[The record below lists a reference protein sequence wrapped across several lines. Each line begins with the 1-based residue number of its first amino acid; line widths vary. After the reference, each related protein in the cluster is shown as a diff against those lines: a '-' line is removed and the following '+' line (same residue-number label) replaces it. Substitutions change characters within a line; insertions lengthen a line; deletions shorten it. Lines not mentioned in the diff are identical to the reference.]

1 MKKEIKIITLG
12 DTGVGKT
19 SIINRIY
26 RNEFNDVELSTI
38 GIQFNPPIVKQ
49 YAKRNLTLEL
59 SFIDTAGQERFLGA
73 IPELYI
79 RNSNIVLLVF
89 CDLPSLETL
98 KDRWINYY
106 KEHANIKDSKF
117 IVVANKSDLFGEER
131 IKIKELGEKFAEE
144 IDAFFIICSAKNKD
158 NMDNLLSHII
168 TESKRL
174 IDGNKIETKK
184 EKNFKIKDCT
194 PCACES
200 LMEKCCPHFD

>member
-1 MKKEIKIITLG
+1 MKKQQIKIITLG

-19 SIINRIY
+19 SIINKIY
-26 RNEFNDVELSTI
+26 RNEFNDEELSTI
-38 GIQFNPPIVKQ
+38 GIQLNPPIVKQ

-59 SFIDTAGQERFLGA
+59 SFIDTAEQERYLDA

-144 IDAFFIICSAKNKD
+144 IDAFFTICSAKSRD

-184 EKNFKIKDCT
+184 EKYIKLNDT
-194 PCACES
+194 PCTLCDFF
-200 LMEKCCPHFD
+200 MRCCH

>member
-26 RNEFNDVELSTI
+26 RNEFNDEELSTMY
-38 GIQFNPPIVKQ
+38 IQYHPPIVKQ

-98 KDRWINYY
+98 KDRWIKYY

-144 IDAFFIICSAKNKD
+144 IDAFFITCSAKNRD

-184 EKNFKIKDCT
+184 EKYIKLNDT
-194 PCACES
+194 PCTLCDFF
-200 LMEKCCPHFD
+200 MRCCH

>member
-26 RNEFNDVELSTI
+26 RNEFNENELSTVCI
-38 GIQFNPPIVKQ
+38 RFNPTIVKQ

-131 IKIKELGEKFAEE
+131 IKIKELGEEFAEE
-144 IDAFFIICSAKNKD
+144 IDAFFITCSAKNRD

-184 EKNFKIKDCT
+184 EKYIKLNDT
-194 PCACES
+194 PCTLCDYV
-200 LMEKCCPHFD
+200 MRCCH

>member
-26 RNEFNDVELSTI
+26 KNEFNENELTTVC
-38 GIQFNPPIVKQ
+38 IQRYPHIVKQ

-59 SFIDTAGQERFLGA
+59 SFIDTAGQERYLEA
-73 IPELYI
+73 IPKLYI
-79 RNSNIVLLVF
+79 RNSHIVLLVF
-89 CDLPSLETL
+89 CDLLSLETL
-98 KDRWINYY
+98 KDRWFNYY

-131 IKIKELGEKFAEE
+131 IKIKELGEEFAEK
-144 IDAFFIICSAKNKD
+144 IDAFFIICSAKSKD

-174 IDGNKIETKK
+174 IDSNKIETKTK
-184 EKNFKIKDCT
+184 KYFEIGGFRSAECYSLIK
-194 PCACES
+194 
-200 LMEKCCPHFD
+200 KC

>member
-26 RNEFNDVELSTI
+26 RNEFNDKEISTI
-38 GIQFNPPIVKQ
+38 GIQHHHPIVKQ

-59 SFIDTAGQERFLGA
+59 SFINTAGQERFLDA
-73 IPELYI
+73 IPKLYI
-79 RNSNIVLLVF
+79 RNSHIVLLVF
-89 CDLPSLETL
+89 CDLLSLETL
-98 KDRWINYY
+98 KDRWFNYY

-117 IVVANKSDLFGEER
+117 IVVANKNDLFGEER

-144 IDAFFIICSAKNKD
+144 IDAFFTICSAKSKD

-174 IDGNKIETKK
+174 IDDNKIETKTK
-184 EKNFKIKDCT
+184 KYFEIDDAPSTECYSLIIK
-194 PCACES
+194 
-200 LMEKCCPHFD
+200 KCCPF

>member
-26 RNEFNDVELSTI
+26 RNEFNENELSTVCI
-38 GIQFNPPIVKQ
+38 RFNPTIVKQ

-131 IKIKELGEKFAEE
+131 IKIKELGEEFAEE
-144 IDAFFIICSAKNKD
+144 IDAFFITCSAKNRD

-184 EKNFKIKDCT
+184 EKYIKLNDT
-194 PCACES
+194 PCTLCDFF
-200 LMEKCCPHFD
+200 MRCCHK